1 MKLYISQQFYGKF
14 TLGWFVSK
22 QRFLVETAHSICLM
36 GGVTVDSDV
45 ESTDAEFVKWVS
57 STQG

>member
-14 TLGWFVSK
+14 TLGRQTK
-22 QRFLVETAHSICLM
+22 ILHSICLM
-36 GGVTVDSDV
+36 GGLTVDSDV

>member
-22 QRFLVETAHSICLM
+22 QRFYIQFVLT
-36 GGVTVDSDV
+36 GGVTVDRDV